1 MWCSHLP
8 AGLHREGLWGC
19 RRRVLLLRAAQA
31 KMLLQS
37 LMVLSEKKKKK
48 ENEKRASRT
57 NVVFL
62 LIQMIELGCFS
73 VVVFGVCSEML

>member
-48 ENEKRASRT
+48 DEKRKSRA
-57 NVVFL
+57 NVAFL
-62 LIQMIELGCFS
+62 LIKMIELECFS